1 MSQSQD
7 KIDAIYDL
15 RDAVE
20 AKVRLEAAVNDRPSA
35 DAREALLDATLEVEA
50 RTQHAIEVCH
60 ECGHV
65 HPGDRGHVAG
75 ANANNLIRVNFRP
88 EEADAAREAGER
100 DGDGNAT

>member
-20 AKVRLEAAVNDRPSA
+20 TKTRLEAAVDDLPTA

-65 HPGDRGHVAG
+65 HLADRMHANGTGNG
-75 ANANNLIRVNFRP
+75 ANDEDTP
-88 EEADAAREAGER
+88 GEDATALG
-100 DGDGNAT
+100 

>member
-20 AKVRLEAAVNDRPSA
+20 TKTRLEAAVDDRPTA

-65 HPGDRGHVAG
+65 HSADRMH
-75 ANANNLIRVNFRP
+75 ANGTGSDTNVVRVNFRP
-88 EEADAAREAGER
+88 DETASADGAAEEAP
-100 DGDGNAT
+100 

>member
-1 MSQSQD
+1 MSQSQE

-20 AKVRLEAAVNDRPSA
+20 AKTRLEAAVDRRPSA

-65 HPGDRGHVAG
+65 HPGDRGHGAG
-75 ANANNLIRVNFRP
+75 ANDNNLIRVNFRP
-88 EEADAAREAGER
+88 EDVAANESGETE
-100 DGDGNAT
+100 GDGSAT

>member
-1 MSQSQD
+1 MSQSQE

-20 AKVRLEAAVNDRPSA
+20 AKTRLELVVDDAPTA
-35 DAREALLDATLEVEA
+35 DAREALLDATLDVEA

-65 HPGDRGHVAG
+65 HARGREHAAGGDNVIHVSFG
-75 ANANNLIRVNFRP
+75 P
-88 EEADAAREAGER
+88 PADDEQATLTER
-100 DGDGNAT
+100 

>member
-1 MSQSQD
+1 MSQSQE

-20 AKVRLEAAVNDRPSA
+20 AKTRLELVVDDAPTA
-35 DAREALLDATLEVEA
+35 DAREALLDATLDVEA

-65 HPGDRGHVAG
+65 HAVDRDHAAGGDNVIHVSFG
-75 ANANNLIRVNFRP
+75 P
-88 EEADAAREAGER
+88 AAEDEREKLTER
-100 DGDGNAT
+100 